1 MQADGSR
8 YKDVTCHLG
17 DRMRVSCKL
26 RGLAHVGETPTG
38 FRGRCWALV
47 PESIAAAVSPE
58 QRLGLHLIAG
68 SHYSDLRR
76 APQQL

>member
-1 MQADGSR
+1 M
-8 YKDVTCHLG
+8 
-17 DRMRVSCKL
+17 
-26 RGLAHVGETPTG
+26 GETPTG